1 MLAHPMQMG
10 RKGTAALRFVN
21 HDPAPSPRGQRR
33 TLRTNQIMRSRESR
47 DRFIEDILSDADKAR
62 RWAAE
67 CAWEP
72 GTGHCRRQRTS
83 ECQAEC
89 TFRFL
94 RAAEAEQVRRGR
106 QRRAGPSDL

>member
-1 MLAHPMQMG
+1 MRKDRDIYLCVMLVSDLSAATT
-10 RKGTAALRFVN
+10 TA
-21 HDPAPSPRGQRR
+21 DWIEQD
-33 TLRTNQIMRSRESR
+33 MRSRESR

-67 CAWEP
+67 CGWEP
-72 GTGHCRRQRTS
+72 GTGYCRRLRTP
-83 ECQAEC
+83 ECQVEC

-106 QRRAGPSDL
+106 QRRRPGPSELN